1 MPAHIHGSNRLPI
14 TKTYRLNSSTELFIF
29 MFRPSS
35 FRTESGRFGRASR
48 LRGLGRLVVDGLL
61 LLCSLLF
68 FGRGFSI
75 DVGHLRVRWRR
86 RLEHGHGAR
95 RQHTAGR
102 EHLGARRRVEA
113 EEHSGAR
120 ARGLPPSHVGQN
132 CPRGLPR
139 GAAGLR
145 GWGRPGRA
153 FNLNLREASR
163 RRAAPGR
170 AGIWAPA
177 APPVVQSRRRRQLL
191 RPGAR
196 LLSYVCSG
204 REVSG
209 DAWRARLGVFSDQPH
224 GDLSG
229 GLARISPGRRAVD
242 CLRGLSREQA
252 PSRGTSDRSSDLKTL
267 ALVTSFAKW

>member
-1 MPAHIHGSNRLPI
+1 MGTAPGGSTLPGGSTWGPAAGSRQKNIQAR
-14 TKTYRLNSSTELFIF
+14 
-29 MFRPSS
+29 
-35 FRTESGRFGRASR
+35 GRA
-48 LRGLGRLVVDGLL
+48 GGPTCDGPE
-61 LLCSLLF
+61 S
-68 FGRGFSI
+68 S
-75 DVGHLRVRWRR
+75 
-86 RLEHGHGAR
+86 
-95 RQHTAGR
+95 
-102 EHLGARRRVEA
+102 
-113 EEHSGAR
+113 
-120 ARGLPPSHVGQN
+120 RGLPP
-132 CPRGLPR
+132 
-139 GAAGLR
+139 GATGLR

-252 PSRGTSDRSSDLKTL
+252 PSHIGLATL
-267 ALVTSFAKW
+267 RH

>member
-1 MPAHIHGSNRLPI
+1 MGTAPGGSTLPGGRTCGPAAGSRQKNIQAR
-14 TKTYRLNSSTELFIF
+14 
-29 MFRPSS
+29 
-35 FRTESGRFGRASR
+35 GRAGC
-48 LRGLGRLVVDGLL
+48 LRHTSARTV
-61 LLCSLLF
+61 
-68 FGRGFSI
+68 
-75 DVGHLRVRWRR
+75 
-86 RLEHGHGAR
+86 LEG
-95 RQHTAGR
+95 
-102 EHLGARRRVEA
+102 
-113 EEHSGAR
+113 
-120 ARGLPPSHVGQN
+120 
-132 CPRGLPR
+132 CPA

-209 DAWRARLGVFSDQPH
+209 DAWRARLAVLSDQPH

-242 CLRGLSREQA
+242 CLRGLSREHA
-252 PSRGTSDRSSDLKTL
+252 PYRSSDLRH
-267 ALVTSFAKW
+267 